1 MATHAR
7 NVLVVDDEPLVL
19 AAYRRSLQRHWNVV
33 TATDIASAK
42 RCISEVKPELAIVDM
57 WLGAASGLELIQAI
71 KAERPDAKV
80 AIISGYMSID
90 AAVTATKLGA
100 DAAVAKPVAPSDVLA
115 RLANGM
121 PVANDEPP
129 VSLARAEYEL
139 IARTMAD
146 SNHNVSRAARRLGI
160 HRHTLQRKLKRVPP
174 KS

>member
-1 MATHAR
+1 MATQG

-19 AAYRRSLQRHWNVV
+19 AAYTRSLKRHWNVV

-42 RCISEVKPELAIVDM
+42 RCISEVKPDLAIVDM

-100 DAAVAKPVAPSDVLA
+100 DAAVAKPVAPADVLA
-115 RLANGM
+115 RLAHGV
-121 PVANDEPP
+121 PVVENEPP

-139 IARTMAD
+139 IARTLAD

-160 HRHTLQRKLKRVPP
+160 HRHTLQRKLKRTPP

>member
-1 MATHAR
+1 MATKAR

-19 AAYRRSLQRHWNVV
+19 VAYTRSLQRHWNVV

-42 RCISEVKPELAIVDM
+42 RCISEVRPELAIVDM
-57 WLGAASGLELIQAI
+57 WLGATSGLELIHAI
-71 KAERPDAKV
+71 KAERPEAKV

-100 DAAVAKPVAPSDVLA
+100 DAAVSKPVAPSDVLA
-115 RLANGM
+115 RLDSGM
-121 PVANDEPP
+121 PAADEDPP

-139 IARTMAD
+139 IVRTISD
-146 SNHNVSRAARRLGI
+146 TNHNISRAAKRLGI
-160 HRHTLQRKLKRVPP
+160 HRHTLQRKLKRLPP